1 VRCVWRWRVRI
12 TTDCNKSTLLYR
24 PHLVSH
30 ATRLPKKDET
40 ATTIKNSLNMTI
52 PSLNY
57 VLCIY
62 NSILLAYLMIW
73 QRKKQVY
80 SRKENHEFQE
90 TEKLTTVVSEVSS
103 FVGNPVYLSSYKI
116 FPSPY

>member
-1 VRCVWRWRVRI
+1 
-12 TTDCNKSTLLYR
+12 
-24 PHLVSH
+24 
-30 ATRLPKKDET
+30 
-40 ATTIKNSLNMTI
+40 
-52 PSLNY
+52 
-57 VLCIY
+57 
-62 NSILLAYLMIW
+62 MIW

-116 FPSPY
+116 FPY